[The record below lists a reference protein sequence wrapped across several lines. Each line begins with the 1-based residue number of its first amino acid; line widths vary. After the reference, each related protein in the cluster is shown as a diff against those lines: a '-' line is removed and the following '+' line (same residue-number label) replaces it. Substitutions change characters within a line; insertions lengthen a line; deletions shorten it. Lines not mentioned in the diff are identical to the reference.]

1 MTEIKTAQAW
11 GDTYETDVEGIILL
25 ELDDDIEME
34 IPYSDARVPVVIVH
48 GMTEAEVH
56 EAAAL
61 RSACR
66 ELGVE
71 TVEQFNVIV
80 RMACELR
87 NMTAIHDYEEQVYQK
102 IVPEIRA
109 EYE

>member
-61 RSACR
+61 LEKSKEVCEWR
-66 ELGVE
+66 
-71 TVEQFNVIV
+71 NVDECTFSQSCQSLV
-80 RMACELR
+80 
-87 NMTAIHDYEEQVYQK
+87 DYECED
-102 IVPEIRA
+102 VPRLCPSCGRKVVVRE
-109 EYE
+109 